1 MNKEPCSICE
11 EYIEGVICDKDKC
24 PVALMK
30 KEIERLHK
38 LQKPTETS
46 GFKIVNG
53 KVVFYTN
60 ILNGYRHEYKDL
72 EEVVKELNLMLQSCY
87 KCDDVV
93 SHYKGKLNKAKSEA
107 VREFAEKITEIFVR
121 YAHLHNYAE
130 KSRTE
135 TIESAEGEKIE
146 MQSVWDVLSL
156 KKYEMA
162 EYEEMSELQKNIEII
177 AKERLLTELE
187 KDFRLLV
194 KEMVGDAE

>member
-1 MNKEPCSICE
+1 MADNDYSKILSGLHDKILKDE
-11 EYIEGVICDKDKC
+11 EMLQKVDHSELYALGMSKC
-24 PVALMK
+24 LFDFQM
-30 KEIERLHK
+30 ERLEQWK
-38 LQKPTETS
+38 
-46 GFKIVNG
+46 
-53 KVVFYTN
+53 
-60 ILNGYRHEYKDL
+60 
-72 EEVVKELNLMLQSCY
+72 EEANKYQTLW
-87 KCDDVV
+87 CDAVQDIQT
-93 SHYKGKLNKAKSEA
+93 AKSEA
-107 VREFAEKITEIFVR
+107 IREFAEKITEVFLR

-187 KDFRLLV
+187 KDFRLLK
-194 KEMVGDAE
+194 KEMVGDE

>member
-1 MNKEPCSICE
+1 MTKMHNLTNKQIAESVECCVKSDC
-11 EYIEGVICDKDKC
+11 KSC
-24 PVALMK
+24 PLY
-30 KEIERLHK
+30 H
-38 LQKPTETS
+38 
-46 GFKIVNG
+46 
-53 KVVFYTN
+53 
-60 ILNGYRHEYKDL
+60 YKDFTKDCEKYIIAVL
-72 EEVVKELNLMLQSCY
+72 R
-87 KCDDVV
+87 D
-93 SHYKGKLNKAKSEA
+93 KLKTAKSEA

-187 KDFRLLV
+187 KEFRLLI
-194 KEMVGDAE
+194 KEMEGDEK